1 MARKL
6 LTKRREKW
14 VSQRRDPGVMRGDP
28 IRPSAAVEARY
39 SAKIDALVSELQ
51 SDVAQIIREWHEQPS
66 TETYFATDL
75 SVTDYIK
82 RRFKHLW
89 VKWSRMMDEKVD
101 NVVDVFVNQSNK
113 ANSASVHAS
122 LKKLSGGLS
131 LGTRKLDYDST
142 QVLKAAA
149 AENVALIK
157 SIPQQYL
164 QRIEGAVYRS
174 ITHPQG
180 RDYLIREIKRTNQ
193 VTERRA
199 TMIASDQTR
208 KVNAAL
214 TAGRMQKVGVK
225 KFEWVHVAS
234 SHPRELHVHLDG
246 KICKW
251 DDPPVIQRNPIIKG
265 YPAQLPNCK
274 CQSVPV
280 FEFEE

>member
-1 MARKL
+1 MGRL
-6 LTKRREKW
+6 LTRRREAW
-14 VSQRRDPGVMRGDP
+14 VKQRRDINIMRGEP
-28 IRPSAAVEARY
+28 IRPSAPVEARY
-39 SAKIDALVSELQ
+39 SARIDALVKEMQ
-51 SDVAQIIREWHEQPS
+51 ADIATAIKDWHAQEQV
-66 TETYFATDL
+66 ETYFATDL
-75 SVTDYIK
+75 SVTEYIK
-82 RRFKHLW
+82 RRFKKLW
-89 VKWSRMMDEKVD
+89 VKWERMMDEKV
-101 NVVDVFVNQSNK
+101 NNIVDVFVNQSNK

-174 ITHPQG
+174 ITHPEG

-199 TMIASDQTR
+199 TMIAGDQTR

-234 SHPRELHVHLDG
+234 SHPRELHVKLDG

-251 DDPPVIQRNPIIKG
+251 DDPPVIQRNPEIRG
-265 YPAQLPNCK
+265 YPAQLVNCK
-274 CQSVPV
+274 CQCIPV